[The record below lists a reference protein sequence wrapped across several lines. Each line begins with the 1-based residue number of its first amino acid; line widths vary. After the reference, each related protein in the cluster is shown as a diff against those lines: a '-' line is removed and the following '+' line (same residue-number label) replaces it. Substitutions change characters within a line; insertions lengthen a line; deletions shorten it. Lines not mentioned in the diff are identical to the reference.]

1 MAVHT
6 FNHSAGEVAGMAVHT
21 FNRSTAE
28 AEKGGSLNLRPVC
41 SNSKFQASDTPF
53 KNKQE
58 TRVPFPETIYRSV
71 TQLYTNLAPITPFST
86 ARTQAQLVPFQN
98 YSLYGIQ
105 VRFRPIFSA
114 HLMNQPASIFGRAI
128 LS

>member
-1 MAVHT
+1 
-6 FNHSAGEVAGMAVHT
+6 MAVHT

-28 AEKGGSLNLRPVC
+28 AEERWISVMNLRPVC

-58 TRVPFPETIYRSV
+58 TRVSFPETMDRSV
-71 TQLYTNLAPITPFST
+71 SQPHINLAPVTPFST
-86 ARTQAQLVPFQN
+86 ARTQAQLVPFQY

-105 VRFRPIFSA
+105 VRFRPILSA
-114 HLMNQPASIFGRAI
+114 HLMNQPASIFGKAV
-128 LS
+128 LSWRRTKFIPV